1 MEKYQPMS
9 GYNMQMPYTTP
20 TSTSAAMPKPM
31 TSAMPS
37 SYAQPINV
45 HASYEEINIY
55 EQKKPQIHHQA
66 SQAHCHT
73 PGGWSAAGSIL
84 VLYILLVIILRSNWK

>member
-1 MEKYQPMS
+1 MEKYQPMPMS
-9 GYNMQMPYTTP
+9 NMQMPYTAP
-20 TSTSAAMPKPM
+20 AAPMHKPM

-55 EQKKPQIHHQA
+55 EQKKPHLHPQV
-66 SQAHCHT
+66 HCHT
-73 PGGWSAAGSIL
+73 PGGWSSAGSIL
-84 VLYILLVIILRSNWK
+84 VLYILLVIILRSVWK